1 MIAYIQSLHSK
12 IRYENL
18 DCGLQRKTDYVD
30 IVVEE
35 NIPGNCTVMYVDV
48 DTSLLP
54 GPPSFYKYDCMVLE
68 SDIITIKPTKLGNF

>member
-35 NIPGNCTVMYVDV
+35 NIPGNCTMMYVDV

>member
-18 DCGLQRKTDYVD
+18 DSGLQRKTDYVD

-35 NIPGNCTVMYVDV
+35 NIPGNCTMMYVDV